1 MGSPFFV
8 YNIFIIYKKQ
18 VNCLLDKYLLVV
30 SINNNNNNNDL

>member
-18 VNCLLDKYLLVV
+18 VNCLLAKCLLAVI
-30 SINNNNNNNDL
+30 INNNDI